1 MSDGNV
7 YTVTSIADH
16 GMKNRGLTGVTIPAS
31 VIAIGPTALDANPG
45 LEKVRFLGNAPATVS
60 DGGTATE
67 SFDTANAALRV
78 YYPSGS
84 SGFTTPTWHGYKT
97 VPRISVASIEVLK
110 DTMFFC
116 AGEVVVQLAADVIG
130 DDTARIDVDPF
141 DGTCNAELD
150 LNSYDLTLRHIVI
163 GAGSRLTIDDTSAG
177 TPGTLT
183 ATTSGQHEAAIQHTT
198 GATLVINGGQV
209 RASSQFGAGIGGGDG
224 NPGGV
229 TTINGGTV
237 SGTSNA
243 GAGIGGG
250 DNGDGGTITID
261 GGTVTAASVLGAGI
275 GGGSA
280 GAGGTVTIGAGADVT
295 ASGFS
300 AIGPGQGAVPFGV
313 LSVAGTLRIPTGVL
327 SMSNLTFGPEITV
340 TSTGKI
346 TGLDASP
353 TVGAQ
358 IQGLASTGTIDNG
371 GTITLASSLLSGILM
386 FDHNYRFTFDSQGGS
401 AESPVT
407 VYAPSFA
414 DGARTLP
421 TPTKP
426 GYEFDGWNTVLDGS
440 GSDIESTTTLP
451 GTSADGNA
459 VASTLYAQWSA
470 SAPNLTGRRHQD
482 WTGRQPVHLHPHTG
496 GLRRHDRDADV
507 GHTPRR
513 TDTQRHDRSNHRNT
527 VGRRRWDVCA
537 DTHRGQ

>member
-1 MSDGNV
+1 M
-7 YTVTSIADH
+7 
-16 GMKNRGLTGVTIPAS
+16 
-31 VIAIGPTALDANPG
+31 
-45 LEKVRFLGNAPATVS
+45 
-60 DGGTATE
+60 
-67 SFDTANAALRV
+67 
-78 YYPSGS
+78 
-84 SGFTTPTWHGYKT
+84 
-97 VPRISVASIEVLK
+97 
-110 DTMFFC
+110 
-116 AGEVVVQLAADVIG
+116 
-130 DDTARIDVDPF
+130 
-141 DGTCNAELD
+141 
-150 LNSYDLTLRHIVI
+150 
-163 GAGSRLTIDDTSAG
+163 
-177 TPGTLT
+177 
-183 ATTSGQHEAAIQHTT
+183 
-198 GATLVINGGQV
+198 VINGGQV

-224 NPGGV
+224 NPGGI

-407 VYAPSFA
+407 VYARRSLMARVRCQLPPSA
-414 DGARTLP
+414 ATSLTAGIRSSMVLAP
-421 TPTKP
+421 TSNPPPRCLAPPPMATP
-426 GYEFDGWNTVLDGS
+426 WRAPCMPS
-440 GSDIESTTTLP
+440 GRPE
-451 GTSADGNA
+451 
-459 VASTLYAQWSA
+459 
-470 SAPNLTGRRHQD
+470 RRI
-482 WTGRQPVHLHPHTG
+482 
-496 GLRRHDRDADV
+496 
-507 GHTPRR
+507 
-513 TDTQRHDRSNHRNT
+513 
-527 VGRRRWDVCA
+527 
-537 DTHRGQ
+537 